1 MKHYVLLITI
11 LLASVA
17 FGQDKPKL
25 IGEIEFFGYSGSDLN
40 KLKIALPFHEKDEFN
55 GETFADKVG
64 QAAREAVKRVT
75 GHAPTDIA
83 PVCCDDQGNG
93 IMFIGLSGKTIRYN
107 HQPGGHSRLPDNIL
121 NLYDRSINALS
132 EGVQKGAATE
142 DRSKGYALADYP
154 PLRSMQL
161 EMRAYAVGHEAL
173 LRDVLETSAAER
185 QRIVAAELLG
195 YAQQSKSQIAALV
208 RASQDSN
215 GTVRNNATRALVV
228 LAGSSEK
235 VAMDIPA
242 EGFIELL
249 LSGTWT
255 DLNKASS
262 LLDSMTRSR
271 NAKILT
277 QLRSREVL
285 GRLIEMARWRTG
297 HCAPARYIL
306 GRLAGINES
315 RLEQL
320 VATGKVEVIINELR
334 GK

>member
-1 MKHYVLLITI
+1 MKHYVLLII
-11 LLASVA
+11 SLLASGA

-25 IGEIEFFGYSGSDLN
+25 IGEIEFFGYSRSDLN
-40 KLKIALPFHEKDEFN
+40 KIKAALPFHEKDGFD
-55 GETFADKVG
+55 GETFADNVG
-64 QAAREAVKRVT
+64 QAAREAVKRVI
-75 GHAPTDIA
+75 GHAPTDIV
-83 PVCCDDQGNG
+83 PVCCDNQGNG
-93 IMFIGLSGKTIRYN
+93 IIFIGLSGKTIRYN
-107 HQPGGHSRLPDNIL
+107 PLPKGNSRLPNNIL
-121 NLYDRSINALS
+121 NLYDRFINVLT
-132 EGVQKGAATE
+132 EGVQKGASTE
-142 DRSKGYALADYP
+142 DDSKGYALAGYP
-154 PLRSMQL
+154 PLRSIQL
-161 EMRAYAVGHEAL
+161 EMRAYAVDHEAL
-173 LRDVLETSAAER
+173 LRDVLETSSNDR

-195 YAQQSKSQIAALV
+195 YAPQSKSQIATLV

-215 GTVRNNATRALVV
+215 ETVRNNATRALIV
-228 LAGSSEK
+228 LAVSSPK
-235 VAMDIPA
+235 VATEIPA

-255 DLNKASS
+255 DLNKASR

-277 QLRSREVL
+277 QLRSKEVL

-297 HCAPARYIL
+297 HGAPARYIL